1 MNYPNFEKFSLY
13 DKKETQASTATIPK
27 EYQKD
32 LSDLMASMLVYP
44 DGTSRKLED
53 LPTID
58 ELWNDKRKIKG
69 LPRDIV
75 EMAHRSAGY
84 VLRGFRHE

>member
-1 MNYPNFEKFSLY
+1 ML
-13 DKKETQASTATIPK
+13 TSTKWYRQITMSSQIVPK

-32 LSDLMASMLVYP
+32 LSDLMASMLIYP

-53 LPTID
+53 LPSIE

-84 VLRGFRHE
+84 VLRGFKHE